1 MEDSGDP
8 DKLLS
13 SAHKPRGSGEKGRS
27 GGEATFVNTRA
38 RKKYAAL
45 MKKETAMTN
54 ANKIIELL
62 FNVKSFVLS

>member
-8 DKLLS
+8 DELLS
-13 SAHKPRGSGEKGRS
+13 LAHTERGEGGGGSGW
-27 GGEATFVNTRA
+27 TFVNTRA

>member
-1 MEDSGDP
+1 
-8 DKLLS
+8 
-13 SAHKPRGSGEKGRS
+13 
-27 GGEATFVNTRA
+27 VNLRA

-54 ANKIIELL
+54 ANKMIELL